1 MNNLLFDEPP
11 IVVSPTLAKMLGDLE
26 EAAIL
31 QQIHYWTQKNMNI
44 RDGYSWVYNSMKD
57 WWKQLPW
64 FKTEKTLRS
73 KFTSLEKKGL
83 LVTGNYNKA
92 KFDRTKWYRIDYDA
106 FSQMVTAYGKN
117 DLTMS
122 PNLPNAIG
130 NNYPTYT
137 IDYTETTTDINNTSE
152 TQNVSDGAPK
162 KMIKKKE
169 YDLDSKEYR
178 CALKLQEEI
187 LKNKPN
193 FKKTNLQKWAD
204 TFRLIHERDKREWT
218 EIGEMILYAT
228 QDDFWKANI
237 LSPDKLR
244 KHFDLLEAQ
253 RERDSKPRR
262 KQVFQR
268 ETLPDW
274 AKDASKSR
282 KKRGTKKTDSARINA
297 EIDALLK
304 ELELDDVE
312 GSGTS

>member
-1 MNNLLFDEPP
+1 
-11 IVVSPTLAKMLGDLE
+11 
-26 EAAIL
+26 
-31 QQIHYWTQKNMNI
+31 
-44 RDGYSWVYNSMKD
+44 
-57 WWKQLPW
+57 
-64 FKTEKTLRS
+64 
-73 KFTSLEKKGL
+73 
-83 LVTGNYNKA
+83 
-92 KFDRTKWYRIDYDA
+92 
-106 FSQMVTAYGKN
+106 MVTAYGKN

-193 FKKTNLQKWAD
+193 FKKPNLQKWAD

>member
-1 MNNLLFDEPP
+1 MSSLLFDERPL
-11 IVVSPTLAKMLGDLE
+11 VVQPKLAFVLGGSD
-26 EAAIL
+26 EAIIL
-31 QQIHYWTQKNMNI
+31 QQVHYWAQKNTNI
-44 RDGYSWVYNSMKD
+44 KDGYSWVYNPMKE
-57 WWKQLPW
+57 WQKQFPW
-64 FKTEKTLRS
+64 IPERTLAR
-73 KFTSLEKKGL
+73 KFANLEKSGV
-83 LVTGNYNKA
+83 LVTNNYNKA
-92 KFDRTKWYRIDYDA
+92 KFDKTKWYRVDYDA
-106 FSQMVTAYGKN
+106 LDKMEHRLCQNSMTSMPDCHNGECQNGMTN
-117 DLTMS
+117 
-122 PNLPNAIG
+122 
-130 NNYPTYT
+130 T

-162 KMIKKKE
+162 KTIKKKE
-169 YDLDSKEYR
+169 YNFDSKEYR

-193 FKKTNLQKWAD
+193 FKKPNLQKWAD

-253 RERDSKPRR
+253 RERDSKPRK

-274 AKDASKSR
+274 AKDVPESR
-282 KKRGTKKTDSARINA
+282 KKRGIKKTDSVRINA

>member
-122 PNLPNAIG
+122 PNLPNASG
-130 NNYPTYT
+130 KNYPTNT
-137 IDYTETTTDINNTSE
+137 IDYTETTT
-152 TQNVSDGAPK
+152 
-162 KMIKKKE
+162 
-169 YDLDSKEYR
+169 
-178 CALKLQEEI
+178 
-187 LKNKPN
+187 
-193 FKKTNLQKWAD
+193 
-204 TFRLIHERDKREWT
+204 
-218 EIGEMILYAT
+218 EMIDRQIDGISKITKFTDFWEKNIGSIAPFI
-228 QDDFWKANI
+228 QDDFAYEYWDWIDKGVDHDEVIEIFIKALSSAISYGANDKRRYTLGILHNWLNKNI
-237 LSPDKLR
+237 LSINAIEGEEKQFKAKKQQRRQNNSYTNAKPAIERDLSN
-244 KHFDLLEAQ
+244 KHYGTDEELEA
-253 RERDSKPRR
+253 E
-262 KQVFQR
+262 FFG
-268 ETLPDW
+268 E
-274 AKDASKSR
+274 A
-282 KKRGTKKTDSARINA
+282 
-297 EIDALLK
+297 
-304 ELELDDVE
+304 
-312 GSGTS
+312 

>member
-11 IVVSPTLAKMLGDLE
+11 IVVSPTLAKILGDLE

-117 DLTMS
+117 DLTMC
-122 PNLPNAIG
+122 PNLPNASG
-130 NNYPTYT
+130 KNDPTNT

-152 TQNVSDGAPK
+152 TKNVSDGAPE

-169 YDLDSKEYR
+169 YDFDSKEYR

-193 FKKTNLQKWAD
+193 FKKPNLQKWAD
-204 TFRLIHERDKREWT
+204 TFRLIHERDKREWA

-228 QDDFWKANI
+228 QDEFWKANI

-253 RERDSKPRR
+253 QERDSKPRK
-262 KQVFQR
+262 KQIAQR

-274 AKDASKSR
+274 AKKDEPVPKNNGEAKN
-282 KKRGTKKTDSARINA
+282 KNLNA
-297 EIDALLK
+297 EIDELLAQLN
-304 ELELDDVE
+304 ED
-312 GSGTS
+312 GG

>member
-1 MNNLLFDEPP
+1 MSNLLFDERPLVLQP
-11 IVVSPTLAKMLGDLE
+11 RLAFLLGGSD
-26 EAAIL
+26 EAIIL
-31 QQIHYWTQKNMNI
+31 QQVHYWTQKNTNI
-44 RDGYSWVYNSMKD
+44 KDGYSWVYNSMKE
-57 WWKQLPW
+57 WHKQFYW
-64 FKTEKTLRS
+64 ISESSVKRI
-73 KFTSLEKKGL
+73 FTKLEKKGV

-92 KFDRTKWYRIDYDA
+92 KFDKTKWYRIDYGALDEMEQRLGQ
-106 FSQMVTAYGKN
+106 F
-117 DLTMS
+117 DLTNRPKR
-122 PNLPNAIG
+122 PNG
-130 NNYPTYT
+130 EGQVDPTYT

-162 KMIKKKE
+162 KTIKKKE
-169 YDLDSKEYR
+169 YNFDSKEYR

-193 FKKTNLQKWAD
+193 FKKPNLQKWAD

-253 RERDSKPRR
+253 RERNSKPRK

-274 AKDASKSR
+274 AKDVPESR
-282 KKRGTKKTDSARINA
+282 KKRGIKKTDSVRINA

>member
-11 IVVSPTLAKMLGDLE
+11 IVVSPTLAKILGDLE

-117 DLTMS
+117 DLTMC
-122 PNLPNAIG
+122 PNLPNASG
-130 NNYPTYT
+130 KNDPTNT

-152 TQNVSDGAPK
+152 TKNVSDGAPE

-169 YDLDSKEYR
+169 YDFDSKEYR

-193 FKKTNLQKWAD
+193 FKKPNLQKWAD
-204 TFRLIHERDKREWT
+204 TFRLIHERDKREWA
-218 EIGEMILYAT
+218 EIGEVILYAT
-228 QDDFWKANI
+228 QDEFWKANI
-237 LSPDKLR
+237 LSPGKLR

-253 RERDSKPRR
+253 QERDSKPRK
-262 KQVFQR
+262 KQIAQR

-274 AKDASKSR
+274 AKKDEPVPKNNGEAKN
-282 KKRGTKKTDSARINA
+282 KNLNA
-297 EIDALLK
+297 EIDELLAQLN
-304 ELELDDVE
+304 ED
-312 GSGTS
+312 GG